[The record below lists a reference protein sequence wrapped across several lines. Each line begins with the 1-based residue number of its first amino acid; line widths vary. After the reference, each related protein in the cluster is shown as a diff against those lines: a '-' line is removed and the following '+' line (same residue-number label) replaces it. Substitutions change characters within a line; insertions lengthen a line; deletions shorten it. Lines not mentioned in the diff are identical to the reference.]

1 MGAENDTLYQS
12 PQKLPNQKPECS
24 FSSPGSSS
32 YLFHLYFSV
41 NEKTGLLGQRVVTS
55 QIREEFPASPT
66 RDLYRA
72 LSPGYSPTGDLEWQD
87 EFDFEMESGDQGF
100 KQMLLPKL
108 QMLQKQLINEF
119 YDGDNIDMKKK
130 KLLESKVSKSIA
142 KICSGSLSPST
153 V

>member
-1 MGAENDTLYQS
+1 MSL
-12 PQKLPNQKPECS
+12 
-24 FSSPGSSS
+24 
-32 YLFHLYFSV
+32 LFLFFSV

-119 YDGDNIDMKKK
+119 YDGDNMETKKK
-130 KLLESKVSKSIA
+130 KILESKVRRSIFFYGVNY
-142 KICSGSLSPST
+142 KEM
-153 V
+153 

>member
-1 MGAENDTLYQS
+1 
-12 PQKLPNQKPECS
+12 
-24 FSSPGSSS
+24 
-32 YLFHLYFSV
+32 
-41 NEKTGLLGQRVVTS
+41 VVTS
-55 QIREEFPASPT
+55 RIREEFPASPT

-87 EFDFEMESGDQGF
+87 EFDFEMESSDQGF

-119 YDGDNIDMKKK
+119 YDNIEMKKK
-130 KLLESKVSKSIA
+130 KLLESKVSKSIT

>member
-1 MGAENDTLYQS
+1 MI
-12 PQKLPNQKPECS
+12 
-24 FSSPGSSS
+24 
-32 YLFHLYFSV
+32 LFFSV

-55 QIREEFPASPT
+55 QVREEFPASPS

-87 EFDFEMESGDQGF
+87 EFDFEMEGSGDQGF

-119 YDGDNIDMKKK
+119 YDVDKMETKTK
-130 KLLESKVSKSIA
+130 KLLESKVGFSNWPKFT
-142 KICSGSLSPST
+142 CVVHGVT
-153 V
+153 FD

>member
-1 MGAENDTLYQS
+1 MSL
-12 PQKLPNQKPECS
+12 
-24 FSSPGSSS
+24 
-32 YLFHLYFSV
+32 LFFLV

-108 QMLQKQLINEF
+108 QMLQKQLISEF
-119 YDGDNIDMKKK
+119 YDGDNMETKKK
-130 KLLESKVSKSIA
+130 KLLESKVGTEINGMSYQEM
-142 KICSGSLSPST
+142 
-153 V
+153 

>member
-1 MGAENDTLYQS
+1 MW
-12 PQKLPNQKPECS
+12 
-24 FSSPGSSS
+24 F
-32 YLFHLYFSV
+32 LFLSRLSV

-55 QIREEFPASPT
+55 QVREEFPASPS

-87 EFDFEMESGDQGF
+87 EFDFELEPGDQGF

-119 YDGDNIDMKKK
+119 YDGDIIETKKK
-130 KLLESKVSKSIA
+130 KLLENKVSEWNQ
-142 KICSGSLSPST
+142 PPQNM
-153 V
+153 

>member
-1 MGAENDTLYQS
+1 M
-12 PQKLPNQKPECS
+12 
-24 FSSPGSSS
+24 F
-32 YLFHLYFSV
+32 LFVFYFSV

-119 YDGDNIDMKKK
+119 YDGDNMEMKKK
-130 KLLESKVSKSIA
+130 KILESKVGKSIELN
-142 KICSGSLSPST
+142 GNNYQGR
-153 V
+153 